1 MTPEVQSLYQRAMQ
15 IWPELG
21 DKCPACD
28 GDGFIVRNPGN
39 TVPPLVE
46 YEADCSECH
55 AIGMAPPP
63 FAEWMGRLVRANNG
77 ATLRRER
84 NRMKVRPIP
93 FWVADGVI
101 ADTPEEALLHKMLL
115 EGRS

>member
-1 MTPEVQSLYQRAMQ
+1 MTSEARYQRAMQ

-46 YEADCSECH
+46 YEADCPGCH
-55 AIGMAPPP
+55 ATGMAPPP
-63 FAEWMGRLVRANNG
+63 FSDWMGRLVRANNG
-77 ATLRRER
+77 VALGRVQDP
-84 NRMKVRPIP
+84 MKLGRDKL
-93 FWVADGVI
+93 WVASGVV
-101 ADTPEEALLHKMLL
+101 AATPEEAQLNAMLL
-115 EGRS
+115 AGRV